1 MITVYNYAILNYQQN
16 RQPAI
21 HGADS
26 SLQSMSA
33 LRGSN
38 SVPLTLYARCYPM
51 RYRALVFQ
59 YIKILCLKFNS
70 SDFLCSKKMQG
81 YSAPNT
87 DLVHT
92 IFLYQF
98 NRAAQSM
105 TRVCV

>member
-21 HGADS
+21 HGANS

-51 RYRALVFQ
+51 RYRAP
-59 YIKILCLKFNS
+59 LKSPSLTIAQRHRLMFVHYTVAVKKAQVYYNYASSANS
-70 SDFLCSKKMQG
+70 KMPLTIITQCS
-81 YSAPNT
+81 T
-87 DLVHT
+87 WT
-92 IFLYQF
+92 
-98 NRAAQSM
+98 
-105 TRVCV
+105 